1 MKKTLLLFVLLIPL
15 SLLAQNSMGKK
26 REAVYQAWSGLYQ
39 AYASEN
45 LEKMLTYY
53 QDDVIRMGTN
63 GTIQK
68 GKELFRK
75 NWKKT
80 YAENKVI
87 MNQYSEP
94 TILPA
99 SDHITTY
106 NTYDETFINKESGE
120 SERIQGTWIAIWKQQ
135 DDGSWKARMTTWHLH
150 E

>member
-1 MKKTLLLFVLLIPL
+1 MKKTLLIAVLLFAFCLI
-15 SLLAQNSMGKK
+15 AQNKTENV
-26 REAVYQAWSGLYQ
+26 REAVYQSWSGLYE
-39 AYASEN
+39 AYASGD
-45 LEKMLTYY
+45 LEKMLSYY

-75 NWKKT
+75 NWMQT
-80 YAENKVI
+80 YEENEVI
-87 MNQYSEP
+87 MNHYSEP
-94 TILPA
+94 TILMA

-150 E
+150 N